1 MHVGLF
7 GRDGTTLYHDG
18 AGSFISDSA
27 CRNSCNDTA
36 KISNFAIICFTS
48 ISLTLGKIHIQYH
61 TILKKIYIFMYL
73 ERYTWIFQKN
83 PNICYLCL
91 VELLMIFY
99 VSLFFLS
106 SVSFFAL
113 SRY

>member
-1 MHVGLF
+1 MPEAGKQGRRPTTKMHVGLF

-36 KISNFAIICFTS
+36 KISNFGIICFTS

-61 TILKKIYIFMYL
+61 TIFKKHLYIYVFREIHMDFP
-73 ERYTWIFQKN
+73 KK
-83 PNICYLCL
+83 
-91 VELLMIFY
+91 
-99 VSLFFLS
+99 S
-106 SVSFFAL
+106 
-113 SRY
+113 